1 MGEVAPSAGYG
12 RGVVVVAVAVAA
24 AAAARRRLLGLL
36 GSDFRSTD
44 GDGARARVLSPPQLC
59 LHVKCLWDAV
69 AVEVA
74 VAVVSEVEDRC
85 GSAPGLTEGL
95 GHLPKSR

>member
-1 MGEVAPSAGYG
+1 MLKIYGAEMDNEQAG
-12 RGVVVVAVAVAA
+12 RETE
-24 AAAARRRLLGLL
+24 ARRRLLGLL